1 MGSNGVFVM
10 GSRRF
15 GSCRRAL
22 AFDQGDGV
30 RVLLLARS
38 AGDWWDQLGVAEPA
52 VKGGGHLML
61 IDSPAR
67 VAPVINGGQA

>member
-38 AGDWWDQLGVAEPA
+38 AGDWWDQLGVAEPRGLGPDS
-52 VKGGGHLML
+52 GG
-61 IDSPAR
+61 
-67 VAPVINGGQA
+67 